1 MNLTYSHILTEKVTE
16 KSLRKIIKD
25 IFKYEPPDNTICYD
39 DLSEEDLE
47 RAIKLIL
54 DVNPETGRR
63 NIVYTNSI
71 KVIEEVHKRISKK
84 Y

>member
-16 KSLRKIIKD
+16 KSLIKIIKD
-25 IFKYEPPDNTICYD
+25 VFKYKPNNTICYD

-47 RAIKLIL
+47 NAVKLIL
-54 DVNPETGRR
+54 DVNPETGRH